1 MTGVLRGWSESGGVD
16 FRTAEYFV
24 GTSAG
29 AIVAASLA
37 AGRQPRGPESFSAH
51 QAEPA
56 ASKSGRSALR
66 TLARGAA
73 AVGAPLAPLA
83 LAAGAPGG
91 ALARR
96 ALLSRVPA
104 GTRSLRQMRE
114 EVDRWGA
121 RFDGRLRI
129 CTVDLD
135 SGRRVVF
142 GSPGA
147 PEATVAEAVEASCAV
162 PAIFRPVTI
171 GGRTYVDGGAWSLTN
186 LDVAPAGREAH
197 VLCLTVAGGRTE
209 ANPMGVLRAA
219 TRPLV
224 ALEAT
229 ALRHRGAH
237 VRVVGP
243 DKQAAAAFGPNLL
256 DPRSAGGALEA
267 GYRQGL
273 RIGRSR

>member
-29 AIVAASLA
+29 SIVAASLA

-56 ASKSGRSALR
+56 ASKSGRTALR

-73 AVGAPLAPLA
+73 AVGAPIAPLA

-104 GTRSLRQMRE
+104 GKRSLRRLRE
-114 EVDRWGA
+114 EVDGWGA
-121 RFDGRLRI
+121 RFDGRLRV
-129 CTVDLD
+129 CAVDVA
-135 SGRRVVF
+135 SGKRVVF
-142 GSPGA
+142 GAPGA

-162 PAIFRPVTI
+162 PAVFRSVTI
-171 GGRTYVDGGAWSLTN
+171 GERTYVDGGVWSLTN
-186 LDVAPAGREAH
+186 LDIAPAGRDTH
-197 VLCLTVAGGRTE
+197 VLCLSVAGGRTE
-209 ANPMGVLRAA
+209 ANPLGMLRAA

-229 ALRHRGAH
+229 ALRRRGAH
-237 VRVVGP
+237 VKVIGP
-243 DKQAAAAFGPNLL
+243 DKRAAGAFGPNLL
-256 DPRSAGGALEA
+256 DPKASAGALEA
-267 GYRQGL
+267 GYRQGV
-273 RIGRSR
+273 RIGAA